1 MREVWSTA
9 DVERLAAE
17 RLAPDVWD
25 YVAGGSG
32 EEVTLAANRAALDRV
47 SVVPRALVDVSTCD
61 PGTSLFGARSALPL
75 AVAPMAYQ
83 RLDHDGGE
91 RA

>member
-1 MREVWSTA
+1 MRDTAAVPAVWSTA

-32 EEVTLAANRAALDRV
+32 EEVTLAANRAAFDRV
-47 SVVPRALVDVSTCD
+47 SVVPRSLVDVSACD
-61 PGTSLFGARSALPL
+61 TGCDLLGSRSALPP
-75 AVAPMAYQ
+75 AT
-83 RLDHDGGE
+83 
-91 RA
+91 